1 MCDTL
6 PFPPLPPSP
15 FPSLSFPSPFP
26 SLPSPIPSV
35 PPPTISLI
43 ALTQFIYQTT
53 FAPMIYWI
61 FLNKFL
67 KASSSASRQYRQ
79 PRNSD
84 VASDEE
90 DSTEHYNSGAVLL
103 DKREYN
109 SQSSLL
115 SSTRYKTSRM
125 VHSPTSKSPQ
135 PSFAF
140 RSSSSYGS
148 VDDDS
153 TADSAHA
160 IQQI

>member
-1 MCDTL
+1 MQLLSCVIL
-6 PFPPLPPSP
+6 S
-15 FPSLSFPSPFP
+15 PSLSPLSAPSPLPFHP
-26 SLPSPIPSV
+26 SLS
-35 PPPTISLI
+35 PTISLT
-43 ALTQFIYQTT
+43 ALTQFTYQTT

-61 FLNKFL
+61 FLHKFF

-84 VASDEE
+84 VASDDEE
-90 DSTEHYNSGAVLL
+90 DSTEHNNPEAVLL
-103 DKREYN
+103 GGRKYN

-115 SSTRYKTSRM
+115 SSTKYQTSKLA
-125 VHSPTSKSPQ
+125 HSPLSKSPQ

-153 TADSAHA
+153 MTDGAHA

>member
-6 PFPPLPPSP
+6 PLPPSP
-15 FPSLSFPSPFP
+15 LPLSPLPFH
-26 SLPSPIPSV
+26 SS
-35 PPPTISLI
+35 PPPKISLT

-67 KASSSASRQYRQ
+67 KASSSAPRQYRQ

-90 DSTEHYNSGAVLL
+90 DSTEYYNSGAVPLG
-103 DKREYN
+103 KREYN

-115 SSTRYKTSRM
+115 ASTKYKTSRM
-125 VHSPTSKSPQ
+125 VHSPSSNSTQ

-153 TADSAHA
+153 MTDGGHA